1 MPWWLTSIP
10 YVCATSC
17 VLILAFSSLFSNLIF
32 FFPMQLGARE
42 GGLALAV
49 DGLHMSPA
57 LGVYVGLIT
66 RLRELLWIV
75 IGMVLIKVGNR
86 KPGDPPS
93 SEC

>member
-1 MPWWLTSIP
+1 
-10 YVCATSC
+10 
-17 VLILAFSSLFSNLIF
+17 
-32 FFPMQLGARE
+32 
-42 GGLALAV
+42 
-49 DGLHMSPA
+49 MSPA